1 MHRRG
6 ATTDHW
12 QWTDMFFY
20 LISHA
25 NCNKIL
31 TMKVKVLVTINL
43 QFIYIC
49 MSCLNLEGS
58 FLE

>member
-1 MHRRG
+1 
-6 ATTDHW
+6 
-12 QWTDMFFY
+12 
-20 LISHA
+20 
-25 NCNKIL
+25 
-31 TMKVKVLVTINL
+31 MKVKVLVTINL

>member
-1 MHRRG
+1 
-6 ATTDHW
+6 
-12 QWTDMFFY
+12 MFFY